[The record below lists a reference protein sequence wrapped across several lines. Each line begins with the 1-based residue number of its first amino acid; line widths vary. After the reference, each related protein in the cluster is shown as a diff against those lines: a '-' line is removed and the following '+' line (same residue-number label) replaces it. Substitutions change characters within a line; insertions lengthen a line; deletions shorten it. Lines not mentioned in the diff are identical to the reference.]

1 MNKINDFLKAFT
13 LTRLLLA
20 SVCAAVVLS
29 FNAKAQTIPSVP
41 SIRSSSPAYELERT
55 KETLRSRAVDAKI
68 QKVSDEYR
76 KENQEKIS
84 SDKEDKK
91 SADKAGEQKIMYLK
105 RLIFDKS
112 DLLSDD
118 FLENIAS
125 RYQGKQVGLSDIKD
139 IIAEVDEEYKKKG
152 FYAAKAYV
160 PNQDIKDKILK
171 VNLIEGKVNKIN
183 VKDNKST
190 NEKFVR
196 SNIGVKSGDY
206 LNIKEVQDNILMF
219 NAANDIKTRIA
230 MAPGDA
236 FATTDLDVIVE
247 EPERVSVSAFVDNAG
262 QKSTGLYRAGAI
274 ASIRS
279 LTGYR
284 DNLNL
289 GGVVSEGS
297 NAFFGSFDIPEPILG
312 SRIGVGMDYSDTEIV
327 GGDLRA
333 LDVTGNFYNY
343 YFYIKR
349 PVYVT
354 DSFVNNVNF
363 TTNFKNGAS
372 YIGDFR
378 TQKVYTDSWSL
389 SWDSLKLFAGGY
401 FYNQLSVT
409 NGVKLI
415 DGDTEFWRFN
425 YNGEFH
431 YNIWDN
437 IAYNVKAKAQY
448 SAQSFLPSSEQF
460 QIGGV
465 NSVRGYTEGM
475 LVGDKG
481 FAIMNEFQYDVK
493 PLLKDSEWLS
503 SAKVYAF
510 FDFGHVYAKDSNNLK
525 NENDALIYST
535 GVGARLG
542 LLDRVDANVTLAFPL
557 KEHNY
562 YETDR
567 DVELLFFVQTK
578 LW

>member
-1 MNKINDFLKAFT
+1 MNRLFLT
-13 LTRLLLA
+13 
-20 SVCAAVVLS
+20 SVCVLTVFIS
-29 FNAKAQTIPSVP
+29 EAKAQTIPSIP

-55 KETLRSRAVDAKI
+55 KETLRARAVDAKI
-68 QKVSDEYR
+68 QKVSDEYK
-76 KENQEKIS
+76 KENQNKLS
-84 SDKEDKK
+84 LDKEEQKTDATVNDK
-91 SADKAGEQKIMYLK
+91 KIMYLK

-112 DLLSDD
+112 NLLSDD

-125 RYQGKQVGLSDIKD
+125 RYQGQKISLNDIRAILK
-139 IIAEVDEEYKKKG
+139 EVDDEYKKGG

-160 PNQDIKDKILK
+160 PNQDIRDNILK
-171 VNLIEGKVNKIN
+171 INLIEGKVNKIN
-183 VKDNKST
+183 IKDNRST
-190 NEKFVR
+190 NENFVR

-206 LNIKEVQDNILMF
+206 LNIKDMQDNILMF

-230 MAPGDA
+230 MEPGEK

-247 EPERVSVSAFVDNAG
+247 EPERVSVSAFADNAG

-297 NAFFGSFDIPEPILG
+297 NAFFGSFDIPEPVLG

-327 GGDLRA
+327 GGDLKA

-415 DGDTEFWRFN
+415 NGDTEFWRFN
-425 YNGEFH
+425 YNGEFQ
-431 YNIWDN
+431 YNLWGN
-437 IAYNVKAKAQY
+437 IGYNVKAKAQY
-448 SAQSFLPSSEQF
+448 SAQNFLPSSEQF

-465 NSVRGYTEGM
+465 NTVRGYTEGM

-481 FAIMNEFQYDVK
+481 FAVMNELQYDVK
-493 PLLKDSEWLS
+493 PLLKDTDWLS
-503 SAKVYAF
+503 SAKVYTF

-542 LLDRVDANVTLAFPL
+542 VLDRVDANFTLAFPL
-557 KEHNY
+557 KEHKY

-567 DVELLFFVQTK
+567 DVEFLFFVQTK

>member
-1 MNKINDFLKAFT
+1 MNRLFLK
-13 LTRLLLA
+13 
-20 SVCAAVVLS
+20 SVCALGMLISEA
-29 FNAKAQTIPSVP
+29 NAQTIPMAN
-41 SIRSSSPAYELERT
+41 IRTVSPAYELERT
-55 KETLRSRAVDAKI
+55 KETLRARAVDAKI
-68 QKVSDEYR
+68 QKVSDEYK
-76 KENQEKIS
+76 KENQNKLSVNTEKQKAS
-84 SDKEDKK
+84 AAVNDK
-91 SADKAGEQKIMYLK
+91 KIMYLK

-112 DLLSDD
+112 NLLPDD
-118 FLENIAS
+118 FLEKVAS
-125 RYQGKQVGLSDIKD
+125 RYQGQKISLNDIRTILK
-139 IIAEVDEEYKKKG
+139 EVDDEYKKRG

-160 PNQDIKDKILK
+160 PNQDIRDNILK
-171 VNLIEGKVNKIN
+171 INLIEGKVNKIN
-183 VKDNKST
+183 IKDNRST
-190 NEKFVR
+190 NENFVR

-206 LNIKEVQDNILMF
+206 LNIKEMQDNILMF

-230 MAPGDA
+230 MEPGEK

-247 EPERVSVSAFVDNAG
+247 EPERVSVSAFTDNAG
-262 QKSTGLYRAGAI
+262 QKSTGLYRVGAI

-284 DNLNL
+284 DNLNM

-415 DGDTEFWRFN
+415 NGDTEFWRFN
-425 YNGEFH
+425 YNGEFQ
-431 YNIWDN
+431 YNLWGN
-437 IAYNVKAKAQY
+437 IGYNVKAKAQY
-448 SAQSFLPSSEQF
+448 SAQNFLPSSEQF

-465 NSVRGYTEGM
+465 NTVRGYTEGM

-481 FAIMNEFQYDVK
+481 FAVMNELQYDIK
-493 PLLKDSEWLS
+493 PLLKDTEWLS
-503 SAKVYAF
+503 SAKVYTF

-535 GVGARLG
+535 GVGTRLSV
-542 LLDRVDANVTLAFPL
+542 LDRVDANFTLAFPL
-557 KEHNY
+557 KEHKY

-567 DVELLFFVQTK
+567 DVEFLFFVQTK